1 MMMTDEKRSNPVGE
15 RVEACEIDRARMSLK
30 NPELILKKEEDR
42 SIDELARK
50 MIGHCLREGHETVWD
65 RFEMQDPKCKF
76 CEAGVS
82 CMRCAMGPCRI
93 IPQHEMDRGVCG
105 ADADLIVSRNLLDQL
120 TTGAAAHSDH
130 GRDIVETLYKTARGE
145 AQGYSITDD
154 AKLKRI
160 ADEFGIDTGQD
171 INTVAEEVGYALMEE
186 FGTIKG
192 SIQFTGRAPEQTRA
206 IWERAGIMPRSVD
219 REIVEAMHRVHM
231 GVGAHYEN
239 ILLHGLRT
247 ALSDGWGGSMM
258 ATEISD
264 VLFGT
269 PSINTSRVNLGVIR
283 EDSVNIS
290 LHGHNPMLSEMIVRA
305 AEDEELISLAR
316 KHGAKGINLVGLCCT
331 GNELLM
337 RRGIPMAGN
346 HFNQEL
352 AIATGALEAMVID
365 YQCIFPSLPRIASCF
380 HTRIISTSDKSKV
393 VGSYYYHFEPENAYE
408 TAREIVTAAVNNF
421 PNRAKDRV
429 FIPGAPV
436 DVTAG
441 FSVEAI
447 LEALGGTPKPL
458 IDAIADGTIRGAVG
472 IVGCNNPRIKQD
484 YGHVTLA
491 KELIKNNI
499 LCVETGCAAVASGK
513 AGLLTP
519 DAAFL
524 AGDGLKKICKSLSI
538 PPVLHMGS
546 CVDCSRILV
555 LLAALAKELGVGID
569 QLPAA
574 GAAPEWYSQ
583 KAVSIGSYF
592 VASGVFTVLGPMPKI
607 SGSQNVINLLT
618 GGLKKVVNASF
629 AVEPDPEKAADL
641 IIDHIESKRKDLG
654 I

>member
-1 MMMTDEKRSNPVGE
+1 MFGLE
-15 RVEACEIDRARMSLK
+15 
-30 NPELILKKEEDR
+30 KEEER
-42 SIDELARK
+42 SIDELARE

-65 RFEMQDPKCKF
+65 RFEMQDPKCTF

-82 CMRCAMGPCRI
+82 CNRCAMGPCRI
-93 IPQHEMDRGVCG
+93 IPKHEMDRGVCG
-105 ADADLIVSRNLLDQL
+105 ADADLIVSRNLLDML

-145 AQGYSITDD
+145 AQGYTITDE

-160 ADEFGIDTGQD
+160 ADEFGIDTTRETNA
-171 INTVAEEVGYALMEE
+171 IAEDVGYALMEE
-186 FGTIKG
+186 FGTFKG
-192 SIQFTGRAPEQTRA
+192 SIQFTERAPEQTRA
-206 IWERAGIMPRSVD
+206 LWEKAGIMPRSVD
-219 REIVEAMHRVHM
+219 REIVEAMHRIHM
-231 GVGAHYEN
+231 GVGAHYVN

-247 ALSDGWGGSMM
+247 VLGDGWGGSMM
-258 ATEISD
+258 ATDISD

-269 PSINTSRVNLGVIR
+269 PAVNTSRVNLGVIR

-305 AEDEELISLAR
+305 AEDEEIIALAK

-380 HTRIISTSDKSKV
+380 HTKIISTSDKSKV
-393 VGSYYYHFEPENAYE
+393 VGSYYYHFEPETAHE

-421 PNRAKDRV
+421 PNRVKERV

-472 IVGCNNPRIKQD
+472 IVGCNNPRIKHD

-491 KELIKNNI
+491 KELIKHNI

-555 LLAALAKELGVGID
+555 LLAALANELGVGID

-607 SGSQNVINLLT
+607 SGSQNVVDLLT
-618 GGLKKVVNASF
+618 GGVKKVVNAAF
-629 AVEPDPEKAADL
+629 AVEPDPEKAAEL